1 MVRALT
7 TWVWLVD
14 FERAERAL
22 DATGETS
29 ADVAAALQ
37 RHFPLVHILR
47 DSDSAL
53 SLVRESSRGLGFEAA
68 AMSPGRPDSG
78 GLDAGSFDCI
88 MMHDA
93 IVGARTDANRVL
105 SGARR
110 LLRTGGWLQVASAHP
125 PLRDANEAS
134 GIPRRKLERALYA
147 AGFGEVRTYHVDSAL
162 DRLLHFVPGDRRAVL
177 EYESSPAMRSSTS
190 RRRRAVA
197 SIGLH
202 SLLYQGYMMLARA

>member
-22 DATGETS
+22 DATRETS

-37 RHFPLVHILR
+37 PHFPLVHVLR
-47 DSDSAL
+47 TSDSAL
-53 SLVRESSRGLGFEAA
+53 SSVRESSGSMGFQAA
-68 AMSPGRPDSG
+68 AMSSGRLDSAA
-78 GLDAGSFDCI
+78 LEAGSFDCI
-88 MMHDA
+88 MVHDA
-93 IVGARTDANRVL
+93 IVGATPDAARVL
-105 SGARR
+105 GTARR

-125 PLRDANEAS
+125 PLWNATESS
-134 GIPRRKLERALYA
+134 GIRRRKLERDLYS
-147 AGFGEVRTYHVDSAL
+147 AGFREVRTYQVDSAL
-162 DRLLHFVPGDRRAVL
+162 DRLLHFVPSDRRAVL
-177 EYESSPAMRSSTS
+177 EYESSPAMRTITS

-202 SLLYQGYMMLARA
+202 SLLYPGYMMLARA